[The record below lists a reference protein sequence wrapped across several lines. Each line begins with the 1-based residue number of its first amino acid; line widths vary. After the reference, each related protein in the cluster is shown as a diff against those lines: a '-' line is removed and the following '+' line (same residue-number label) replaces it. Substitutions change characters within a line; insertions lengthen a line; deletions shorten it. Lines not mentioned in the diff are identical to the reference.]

1 MLDFLFQLGQLV
13 SLLGLASG
21 FLLTIRYRN
30 WVHEAHP
37 TQSRMTE
44 INLLASL
51 RRGDQ
56 LQVSLT
62 ASDAESGHRDT
73 VVA

>member
-30 WVHEAHP
+30 WVHEASP

-44 INLLASL
+44 TNLLASHSQA
-51 RRGDQ
+51 DQ
-56 LQVSLT
+56 LTVSLI
-62 ASDAESGHRDT
+62 ASDAEPRHRDT
-73 VVA
+73 VAA

>member
-21 FLLTIRYRN
+21 FFLTIRYRN
-30 WVHEAHP
+30 WVHEAQP

-51 RRGDQ
+51 GRSDQ

-73 VVA
+73 VGA